1 MTQPR
6 TSEAY
11 RFTVDSINNPQIEHE
26 RQRVKR
32 INRLMRLYDMNTKI
46 ASDMGVFSGKTPERT
61 IRFVVRVRPRLGKHN
76 IHAHLYRVGGPL
88 HRPTSQDIRPEHATR
103 FDVYVNEVKKA
114 FTGK

>member
-1 MTQPR
+1 MTQSR

-11 RFTVDSINNPQIEHE
+11 RFTVGSINDPRIEFE
-26 RQRVKR
+26 RQRVKH
-32 INRLMRLYDMNTKI
+32 INLTRRLNDMNTKI
-46 ASDMGVFSGKTPERT
+46 ASDIFSGKTPERT

-76 IHAHLYRVGGPL
+76 IYAHLYRVGGSL